1 MTLSRKIVVP
11 INLVLVTVLAASLAW
26 EWRRQEATGM
36 TLLRARLD
44 EEARFVRAAYRAY
57 GLTPRFSTFL
67 SGFCHAIDP
76 GASPEHQV
84 ALVDGEGGVIAGAA
98 EHSERPMDPTELAAL
113 GEGFRIRRRGDDT
126 LLVRVAA
133 DGERRVVIAEST
145 REVREQVRSN
155 LWSHAAWYLALGGLL
170 IISVNIIMRRAV
182 IRPIRRLGRA
192 VTQMEQG
199 HLGVQVELPDRDEL
213 GALAL
218 RFNAM
223 SRALAEHAE
232 ATRRAM
238 ETARRVQAHLLPPNH
253 VRVGCLEVVGR
264 CEQAG
269 PVGGDLYDVQPL
281 PGGRVGLLVA
291 DLSGHNVAAALHTAL
306 VRSIVWREA
315 ERARTPA
322 QVVTRLNAELLRD
335 LPEEHFATA
344 FFGWFD
350 PVSERFEYANAG
362 HPPAVLRAPDGRMLT
377 LEPTGP
383 LLGILP
389 EVPEQGES
397 VPVRA
402 GTRLLVFT
410 DGLTELMNPQGEQW
424 GAEEVIGLL
433 GSSGREQ
440 PARLLEDVLER
451 AARFREGGVPADD
464 LTLLVAQYDP
474 SWPEPRVDRPGESSD
489 VRRAE
494 HAPL

>member
-1 MTLSRKIVVP
+1 
-11 INLVLVTVLAASLAW
+11 
-26 EWRRQEATGM
+26 M

-44 EEARFVRAAYRAY
+44 EEARFVRAAHRAY

-76 GASPEHQV
+76 AASPEHQV
-84 ALVDGEGGVIAGAA
+84 ALVDGSGRVVVGAA
-98 EHSERPMDPTELAAL
+98 EHASRPLAPGTLAAL
-113 GEGFRIRRRGDDT
+113 GEGFRVRRQGDDT
-126 LLVRVAA
+126 FLVRVSAH
-133 DGERRVVIAEST
+133 DGLRLVIAEST
-145 REVREQVRSN
+145 RAVRDRVRAN
-155 LWSHAAWYLALGGLL
+155 LLSHATWYLGLGGIL
-170 IISVNIIMRRAV
+170 ITAVNLIMRRAV
-182 IRPIRRLGRA
+182 IRPIRRLSRA

-199 HLGVQVELPDRDEL
+199 HLGVQVEWTGRDEL

-223 SRALAEHAE
+223 SRTLAEHAE

-238 ETARRVQAHLLPPNH
+238 ETARRVQAHLLPPKH

-281 PGGRVGLLVA
+281 PGGRVGVLVA

-306 VRSIVWREA
+306 LRSVVWREA
-315 ERARTPA
+315 ERACSPA
-322 QVVTRLNAELLRD
+322 HVLVRLNEELLRD

-350 PVSERFEYANAG
+350 PRSERFEYANAG
-362 HPPAVLRAPDGRMLT
+362 HPPAALRAQDGRVLA

-389 EVPEQGES
+389 EVPEQGGS
-397 VPVRA
+397 VPVQA
-402 GTRLLVFT
+402 GTRLLVYT
-410 DGLTELMNPQGEQW
+410 DGLTELMSPRGDLW
-424 GAEEVIGLL
+424 GAGEAIRLL
-433 GSSGREQ
+433 ESSGREQ
-440 PARLLEDVLER
+440 PTRLLEEVLER
-451 AARFREGGVPADD
+451 AERFREGGIQLDD
-464 LTLLVAQYDP
+464 LTLVVAQYEPSRPGPLLDP
-474 SWPEPRVDRPGESSD
+474 SGASAE
-489 VRRAE
+489 VRRAD
-494 HAPL
+494 HARV